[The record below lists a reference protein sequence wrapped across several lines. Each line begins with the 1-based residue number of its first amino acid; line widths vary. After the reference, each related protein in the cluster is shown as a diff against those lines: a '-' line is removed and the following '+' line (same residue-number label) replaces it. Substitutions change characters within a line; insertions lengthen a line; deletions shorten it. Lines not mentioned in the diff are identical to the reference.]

1 MFQSNGVIVKSPTI
15 LYAGT
20 TPFTNWPSASS
31 LELSGYWAAYGEI
44 YKRQLWVNVLVNK
57 LARAEARLPLKVY
70 ERNTDGR
77 SEARDHPYA
86 KLLRSPNPRMDS
98 KFFWRWIA
106 STKAVYGEA
115 ILLKERDHGGRPIA
129 LHPIHPS
136 TIKNEL
142 KNGRIVY
149 EITTATAHVEGIDE
163 SDIVH
168 FREYNPDTTLRG
180 LSPLEPL
187 RRTLENEDASRRA
200 TSAFWRNG
208 ARPGMSLNHP
218 GTLSDPAARRL
229 KLQWDELKSGA
240 DNTGM
245 TVVLEEGMKA
255 EKFTLTAEEAQYI
268 ETRKLNREEVCA
280 EYDVPP
286 PVVHILDR
294 ATFSNITE
302 QMRSMYRDTMA
313 PRLGEDEEVLELQL
327 RGSVRR
333 GADEPDFSDD
343 VYAEFL
349 MDEVLRGAF
358 EDRAQSMQSAI
369 NAGLIT
375 PNEARTMDN
384 RPALS
389 GGDRLYINS
398 TMVPLDGAFANPVG
412 ALVRAG
418 FDPAASIAAL
428 GQPPLTHT
436 GLVPVTVQGED
447 AAEGLPTEQ
456 VRSLMGRLRRVK
468 SLDEID
474 IDALVAGMNG
484 STATVLQ
491 ALEDARLAGED
502 VAGLRARLQRLGA

>member
-1 MFQSNGVIVKSPTI
+1 MFQSNGVIVKSPTT
-15 LYAGT
+15 LWSGSSPY
-20 TPFTNWPSASS
+20 TNWPSGALEMSGFWAS
-31 LELSGYWAAYGEI
+31 YGEI
-44 YKRQLWVNVLVNK
+44 YKRQLWVAVLVNK

-70 ERNTDGR
+70 ERNADGR
-77 SEARDHPYA
+77 REAREHPYA

-115 ILLKERDHGGRPIA
+115 ILLKERDAGGRPIA

-163 SDIVH
+163 ADIVH

-180 LSPLEPL
+180 FSPLEPL
-187 RRTLENEDASRRA
+187 RRTLENEDAARRA

-208 ARPGMSLNHP
+208 ARPGVALMHP
-218 GTLSDPAARRL
+218 GQLSREAGLRL
-229 KLQWDELKSGA
+229 KANWDELAAGPDK
-240 DNTGM
+240 TGM
-245 TVVLEEGMKA
+245 SVVLEEGMKP

-280 EYDVPP
+280 AYDVPP

-333 GADEPDFSDD
+333 GADEPDFSED

-358 EDRAQSMQSAI
+358 EDRAGAIQSAL
-369 NAGLIT
+369 NSGQIT

-384 RPALS
+384 RPPLP
-389 GGDRLYINS
+389 GGDRLYVNS
-398 TMVPLDGAFANPVG
+398 TMVPLDGASANALG

-418 FDPAASIAAL
+418 FDPEAAVASL
-428 GQPPLTHT
+428 GLPPMAHT
-436 GLVPVTVQGED
+436 GLVPVTVQGEQV
-447 AAEGLPTEQ
+447 AEGLPAEQ

-474 IDALVAGMNG
+474 TDALVAGMNG
-484 STATVLQ
+484 STATVLK
-491 ALEDARLAGED
+491 ALNDARAAGED